1 MRILAYTQL
10 LESYRSLTLESLAR
24 AFGVSVEFIDRYV
37 SVPLSHLSLS
47 PVSHS
52 PPILSHLFLLLDIHH
67 ANKPTNS
74 ELSRFISTSR
84 LHARIDRVN
93 GIVETTRPSLKTM
106 QYEVVVK
113 QGDVLLNEVQ
123 RLSKVLY

>member
-1 MRILAYTQL
+1 
-10 LESYRSLTLESLAR
+10 LTLESLAR

-37 SVPLSHLSLS
+37 SFPTLDRVLSRSLTFSLAHILLST
-47 PVSHS
+47 PH
-52 PPILSHLFLLLDIHH
+52 
-67 ANKPTNS
+67 S